1 MNKIFIGGLSW
12 NTNEEGLANH
22 FSKFGNLEE
31 VKIITDRE
39 TGRSRGFGFIT
50 FDEADSASQAIS
62 EMDGAELDGR
72 NIRVSLA
79 EERQGTR
86 SGPRSGGGG
95 GRGFGG
101 GGRDFR

>member
-50 FDEADSASQAIS
+50 FDEADAASQAIS

-79 EERQGTR
+79 EERQGSR
-86 SGPRSGGGG
+86 GPRSGG

>member
-50 FDEADSASQAIS
+50 FDEGDSASQAIS
-62 EMDGAELDGR
+62 EMDGVELDGR

-79 EERQGTR
+79 EERQGGR
-86 SGPRSGGGG
+86 GPRG
-95 GRGFGG
+95 GRGFGNDS
-101 GGRDFR
+101 GRGFR

>member
-50 FDEADSASQAIS
+50 FDEADAASQAIS
-62 EMDGAELDGR
+62 EMDGVELDGR

-79 EERQGTR
+79 EERQGGR
-86 SGPRSGGGG
+86 GPRGG
-95 GRGFGG
+95 GRGFGNDS
-101 GGRDFR
+101 GRGF

>member
-50 FDEADSASQAIS
+50 FEEGDSASQAIN
-62 EMDGAELDGR
+62 EMDGVELDGR

-79 EERQGTR
+79 EERQGGR
-86 SGPRSGGGG
+86 GPRGG
-95 GRGFGG
+95 GRFGNDS
-101 GGRDFR
+101 GRNFR